1 MSSVAPIFETF
12 CDAHD
17 LDHFTLCPCLAVNVF
32 PNCLRKE
39 LADHV
44 WLGCR
49 KRECRMDSVE
59 SGKLVVAFVFGVALD
74 VKHYVQELLF
84 GLCHISHNWE

>member
-1 MSSVAPIFETF
+1 
-12 CDAHD
+12 
-17 LDHFTLCPCLAVNVF
+17 
-32 PNCLRKE
+32 
-39 LADHV
+39 
-44 WLGCR
+44 
-49 KRECRMDSVE
+49 MDSVE